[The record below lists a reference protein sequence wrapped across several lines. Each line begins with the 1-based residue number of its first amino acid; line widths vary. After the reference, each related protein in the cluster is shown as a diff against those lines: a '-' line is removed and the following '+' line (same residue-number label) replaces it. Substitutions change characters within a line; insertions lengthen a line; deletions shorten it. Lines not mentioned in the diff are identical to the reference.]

1 MEKVDR
7 FVNFREYKSEDLM
20 INKMSKVRKGEI
32 STRMTVTRI
41 KKESDKCWQGC
52 RDTGVLNT
60 AGGHAGC
67 VVILESTLALH
78 NQIR

>member
-52 RDTGVLNT
+52 R
-60 AGGHAGC
+60 
-67 VVILESTLALH
+67 
-78 NQIR
+78 